1 MSLENQVFISY
12 FSRTHLIKG
21 ETLNGGVEWRAGKC
35 GGGGGGGGRR
45 FGLRLVNFHRQRTEE
60 MTVWL
65 VVPVVMVV

>member
-21 ETLNGGVEWRAGKC
+21 ETLNGGVEWRAGK
-35 GGGGGGGGRR
+35 GGGGRR